1 MQILKMDFQSQSTPP
16 VVPVMQSDAQSRF
29 IGIALYDGGAP
40 YAAPENA
47 AYTVQYHGPG
57 PNNIGWYDTIT
68 LSSGTRK
75 AVTVDS
81 TNKNIITLELAE
93 QALRVNGNVFINLC
107 VVTSTGYMLH
117 TFPILCRVTG
127 AAYIDPVAVRSFFY
141 VTGITSEQWL
151 AYVTACQDAQNRA
164 EAAAATFQT
173 DPTLSLSGKAADA
186 AKVGEAVNAESERAK
201 GVESQ
206 LKEDIVDL
214 DELFNWA
221 SDKTNILNGI
231 TPVTGEYVD
240 YSNGSNGRAAT
251 YEWYEVSVT
260 EGQTFKYNGNKT
272 HVAFF
277 SEKYTGLTN
286 EYYLSGLLT
295 KENVVFTV
303 PKNAVSMTL
312 SVPIDYPN
320 WLGKGDDKYQQNTTI
335 KKECLPKDK
344 QIIVCG
350 SDGTYTN
357 IVKAVKEC
365 KENETIIVRSGT
377 YDLEAQFKEVYG
389 DDFFVNY
396 KGYIAD
402 SNFELS
408 GLYLKRGVKL
418 IANSGAVLSFMY
430 TGNNPK
436 VSEEFSPI
444 NMTVDNIVDG
454 FIIEVNSNVRYHIH
468 DDFAFM
474 AFMNINNY
482 GQNEIKNCVFK
493 GNSTAGSA
501 IGGGMGT
508 YCRYIV
514 HDNFFENTAGN
525 AVSYHNAS
533 FRNAQNFIDIFNN
546 YAKTP
551 IKLWWYGDS
560 TKITTALV
568 HNNTASL
575 IECAKIPNYN
585 APNENIKMK
594 AWNNNIV

>member
-1 MQILKMDFQSQSTPP
+1 MVYDFNSLTKQADEANNRDKFYTDFEDVDQNKLHQISELTDWMRTKAKGSDVREIIAQLFERTWLENIKEGNANREVSQARGSYPNLKSRLDEVDNKQNKTTAQLAEKANKDEVTNVMTPKGTL
-16 VVPVMQSDAQSRF
+16 A
-29 IGIALYDGGAP
+29 
-40 YAAPENA
+40 YASLPKTGNS
-47 AYTVQYHGPG
+47 V
-57 PNNIGWYDTIT
+57 GWYYYCPDGD
-68 LSSGTRK
+68 GTHG
-75 AVTVDS
+75 AGNYVW
-81 TNKNIITLELAE
+81 
-93 QALRVNGNVFINLC
+93 NGTSWFFGGTGDEGYNL
-107 VVTSTGYMLH
+107 
-117 TFPILCRVTG
+117 
-127 AAYIDPVAVRSFFY
+127 
-141 VTGITSEQWL
+141 
-151 AYVTACQDAQNRA
+151 
-164 EAAAATFQT
+164 
-173 DPTLSLSGKAADA
+173 
-186 AKVGEAVNAESERAK
+186 
-201 GVESQ
+201 
-206 LKEDIVDL
+206 LKKDIVDL
-214 DELFNWA
+214 DELFNWSA
-221 SDKTNILNGI
+221 DKTNILNGV
-231 TPVTGEYVD
+231 TPVIGEYVD
-240 YSNGSNGRAAT
+240 YANGGNTRVAS
-251 YEWYEVSVT
+251 YEWYEISVT
-260 EGQTFKYNGNKT
+260 EGQTFKYNGNNA

-295 KENVVFTV
+295 QENVVFTV

-320 WLGKGDDKYQQNTTI
+320 WLGKGDDEYAQNTTI
-335 KKECLPKDK
+335 KKECLPKVK
-344 QIIVCG
+344 QTIVVEPN
-350 SDGTYTN
+350 GTYAN

-365 KENETIIVRSGT
+365 EENATIIVRSGT

-389 DDFFVNY
+389 NDFFVNY

-418 IANSGAVLSFMY
+418 IADSGTVLSFMY
-430 TGNNPK
+430 SGNNPK

-454 FIIEVNSNVRYHIH
+454 FIIEVNSNVRYHVH

-493 GNSTAGSA
+493 GNSTAGSV

-508 YCRYIV
+508 YCKYIV
-514 HDNFFENTAGN
+514 HDNCFENTIGN

-533 FRNAQNFIDIFNN
+533 FSNAQNFIDIFNN

-575 IECAKIPNYN
+575 IECAKIPNYD

-594 AWNNNIV
+594 AWNNSIV